1 MRVVK
6 DAADFLSPPSRGVLD
21 TKLIHDTL
29 NALTP
34 SNSLVFIGSPNLQD
48 RNSSKPQDFPWPE
61 LDEVEPWFST
71 SFAKI
76 KIPDDVMNAW
86 ITDNRDVKLS
96 LPTKNKFIPEDLE
109 ILSSVDKDSTLTTH
123 VKSEDGKIYRFLI
136 YW

>member
-6 DAADFLSPPSRGVLD
+6 DAADFLSPPSRGVFD
-21 TKLIHDTL
+21 IKLIRDTL

-48 RNSSKPQDFPWPE
+48 SNSARPQDFPWPE

-76 KIPDDVMNAW
+76 ETPGDVINTWKTDDKN
-86 ITDNRDVKLS
+86 IELS
-96 LPTKNKFIPEDLE
+96 LPAKNRFIPEDLE
-109 ILSSVDKDSTLTTH
+109 ILSLDKDYSDLPQNI
-123 VKSEDGKIYRFLI
+123 SEEGKII
-136 YW
+136 IIVME